1 MFCGTCVASLHSRP
15 FRGESI
21 PPGCPPRSP
30 RGITLIFGVIP
41 MKNQFLEAGQ
51 IVNTHGIQGEVK
63 IVPWCDTPEF
73 LCQFDTLYLDGRP
86 VKVLARRV
94 HKGNVLA
101 RLEGVSDVNAA
112 MVLKG
117 KTVFIDRTGV
127 ELPDGRHF
135 IADLIGLDVLD
146 ADSGEKLG
154 VVADVLT
161 PPAHEVYV
169 VKGEHEYMIPAVDE
183 FLVET
188 SVEGGYLKVRL
199 IEGMRTDV

>member
-1 MFCGTCVASLHSRP
+1 
-15 FRGESI
+15 
-21 PPGCPPRSP
+21 
-30 RGITLIFGVIP
+30 

-63 IVPWCDTPEF
+63 IVPWCDTPDF
-73 LCQFDTLYLDGRP
+73 LCQFDTFYLDGKP
-86 VKVLARRV
+86 VKVRSARV

-101 RLEGVSDVNAA
+101 TLEGVTDVNGA
-112 MVLKG
+112 MALKG
-117 KTVFIDRTGV
+117 KVLSIDRTGV

-135 IADLIGLDVLD
+135 IADLMGLDVID
-146 ADSGEKLG
+146 AATGEKIG

-188 SVEGGYLKVRL
+188 DVEAGYIKVRL